1 MLSNY
6 LIKGLILILYVVISF
21 YVVNTLVPLI
31 PVYKQGVSAA
41 PVVVFFSIRVFS
53 VQCFVYHCLS
63 FSPFSF
69 DHYMVLPFDIQNL
82 ITPLLYSNLSSV
94 HNLIYHNNTIKQ
106 QYNIVSFMM
115 IFSSDH
121 PDKDTAMVLA
131 SFRNSYLDVIVKNL
145 KVYTIPKCTIMFNVC
160 ISGL

>member
-1 MLSNY
+1 MINNFLFVSLRFGHAFKLFNLRTY
-6 LIKGLILILYVVISF
+6 LILYVVISF
-21 YVVNTLVPLI
+21 YVVNTIVPLI

-82 ITPLLYSNLSSV
+82 ITPLL
-94 HNLIYHNNTIKQ
+94 
-106 QYNIVSFMM
+106 
-115 IFSSDH
+115 
-121 PDKDTAMVLA
+121 
-131 SFRNSYLDVIVKNL
+131 
-145 KVYTIPKCTIMFNVC
+145 
-160 ISGL
+160 